1 MQIKVTSQIEINPCE
16 LPQDLLQQIKGE
28 LTISNPKYTQAERL
42 GYYTGN
48 IPRFI
53 KLYRCEKN
61 NLIIPRGYGRRLVE
75 LTQILKPTW
84 ENRQLSLPPIHIN
97 SRIQLRSYQESA
109 VDALMRSRQGG
120 VVAPCGS
127 GKTII
132 LLEAIA
138 RAKQPALW
146 ICHTKELLNQTKERA
161 CQVLDIS
168 DEEIG
173 VIAEGKISIG
183 NRLTIALVQTLS
195 RIEINEIADRFGTVV
210 IDEAHHLAA
219 ESFFYAVG
227 MFSAR
232 YRFWVS
238 ATPERDDGLTQMIF
252 VAGGPILH
260 SVDRDSIPTIKPQ
273 LQVIETQF
281 DYHHENY
288 TKIISSLIADQK
300 RNQTIVDTIAREAS
314 GNYSLVLSERT
325 EHLNTLQGMLQK
337 ALPDMRI
344 ELLTGKM
351 TDKQRKSAMERVKNK
366 EIDILLA
373 TQLAR
378 EGLDVVH
385 LNRLFLTVPKKALGA
400 TEQEVGRIMR
410 PAPDKT
416 DAVVFDFWD
425 KQSPILKAQFWKR
438 RQVYLKL
445 GIQFN
450 KSIFKVG

>member
-1 MQIKVTSQIEINPCE
+1 M
-16 LPQDLLQQIKGE
+16 
-28 LTISNPKYTQAERL
+28 
-42 GYYTGN
+42 
-48 IPRFI
+48 
-53 KLYRCEKN
+53 
-61 NLIIPRGYGRRLVE
+61 RR
-75 LTQILKPTW
+75 
-84 ENRQLSLPPIHIN
+84 
-97 SRIQLRSYQESA
+97 
-109 VDALMRSRQGG
+109 RQGG

-161 CQVLDIS
+161 CQVLDIL

-195 RIEINEIADRFGTVV
+195 RIEVKEIAERFGTVV

-219 ESFFYAVG
+219 ESFFDAVG
-227 MFSAR
+227 RFPAK

-238 ATPERDDGLTQMIF
+238 ATPERDDGLTQMVF

-260 SVDRDSIPTIKPQ
+260 SVDRSSIPTIKPQ

-281 DYHHENY
+281 DYHHDNY
-288 TKIISSLIADQK
+288 TKVIASLIADQK
-300 RNQTIVDTIAREAS
+300 RNQMIVDTIAREAS

-325 EHLNTLQGMLQK
+325 EHLNTLKSMLQK

-425 KQSPILKAQFWKR
+425 KQSPFLKAQFWKR

-445 GIQFN
+445 GIQFK
-450 KSIFKVG
+450 KSMFKVG